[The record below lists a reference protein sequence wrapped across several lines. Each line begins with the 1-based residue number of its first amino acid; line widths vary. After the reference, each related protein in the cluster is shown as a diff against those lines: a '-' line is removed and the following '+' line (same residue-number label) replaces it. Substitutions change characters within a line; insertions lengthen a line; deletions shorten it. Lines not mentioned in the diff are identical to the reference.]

1 MAPELTKSADRGQ
14 RALDK
19 HYAKLQE
26 AYPEVF
32 EAYDERIARET
43 VSTPGNIDE
52 LRGSLR
58 PEALLRRRIVYLE
71 EGHVSEF
78 VLPPDVLNLI
88 TLEEI
93 AALESQG
100 IVVDG
105 IDGKDH
111 RRGGIYIK
119 DLAFSVRDKL
129 DQALEG
135 KLLQRGEVERT
146 RFETLKAVRL
156 TSLRGVTALVTD
168 PSAPGIPEDISGL
181 PSIPVDSLAVA
192 VYQDGKWSKTHVFP
206 HGRWLDQGVD
216 NTTSQYGQAGFE
228 GMKAVDLNDFLDE
241 VEIGVKDGQVNIFR
255 PEENARRFAKTC
267 VRLGIPPVSVN
278 QFIEAVKVA
287 VEANRRFIPKKG
299 EGSLYIRPYVVG
311 LTGGTGAKVAKT
323 YRFAVQVSPF
333 GKYLKPG
340 KTEAVEENKYPGS
353 FVKAIVCPRGEAGRD
368 KAIANYAIMFAE
380 KEKAK
385 AEGFTD
391 ILLME
396 KDEYGVF
403 ATECGTSNF
412 FIVKKYL
419 PDEEP
424 DSKYDFELSTTT
436 LEQNILPGITRKSLL
451 ELLRDPKIQQRL
463 GKKVYLNDCDRISD
477 VDIASADGA
486 ISTGTAAGI
495 SNIASITMDRA
506 TYNFRDEETQ
516 EFIKSL
522 QKLLQDAIAGKLEGY
537 EHWVMKV

>member
-1 MAPELTKSADRGQ
+1 MAPALAKSADPGQ
-14 RALDK
+14 LALDE
-19 HYAKLQE
+19 HYAQLQE
-26 AYPEVF
+26 AHPDIFQPYDPAVAAETLYRPVLREIEPDQLVLSFKRSIALLLEGHTRDLTFPPEVLDF
-32 EAYDERIARET
+32 LTREDMT
-43 VSTPGNIDE
+43 F
-52 LRGSLR
+52 
-58 PEALLRRRIVYLE
+58 LE
-71 EGHVSEF
+71 
-78 VLPPDVLNLI
+78 
-88 TLEEI
+88 TR
-93 AALESQG
+93 G
-100 IVVDG
+100 IV
-105 IDGKDH
+105 IDGVNNAH
-111 RRGGIYIK
+111 PNGGIYLK
-119 DLAFSVRDKL
+119 DRVRKNELL
-129 DQALEG
+129 DYVELEPTDV
-135 KLLQRGEVERT
+135 EVVQH
-146 RFETLKAVRL
+146 ETIDAVRISAVL
-156 TSLRGVTALVTD
+156 ESVTSLITD

-206 HGRWLDQGVD
+206 HGRWLDHGVD
-216 NTTSQYGQAGFE
+216 NTTSQYGQGGFE
-228 GMKAVDLNDFLDE
+228 GMKSVDLNEFDE

-278 QFIEAVKVA
+278 QFVEAVKVA

-340 KTEAVEENKYPGS
+340 KTEAVEKTKYPGS

-396 KDEYGVF
+396 KDEYGEF

-412 FIVKKYL
+412 FIVKKCL
-419 PDEEP
+419 PDEES
-424 DSKYDFELSTTT
+424 DSEYDFELSTTT
-436 LEQNILPGITRKSLL
+436 LEKNILPGITRKSLL

-463 GKKVYLNDCDRISD
+463 GRKVYLNDYDKISD

-486 ISTGTAAGI
+486 FSTGTAAGI
-495 SNIASITMDRA
+495 NNIASITINEA
-506 TYNFRDEETQ
+506 TCSFQEAETQ
-516 EFIKSL
+516 EFIKAL
-522 QKLLQDAIAGKLEGY
+522 QNLLQDALAGQLEGY

>member
-1 MAPELTKSADRGQ
+1 MAPELTKSSDPGQ

-19 HYAKLQE
+19 QYAELQE
-26 AYPEVF
+26 A
-32 EAYDERIARET
+32 
-43 VSTPGNIDE
+43 
-52 LRGSLR
+52 
-58 PEALLRRRIVYLE
+58 
-71 EGHVSEF
+71 H
-78 VLPPDVLNLI
+78 PDVFQPYDPAVAGETLYRPVPRELNSAQHMRSAFQRAIGIL
-88 TLEEI
+88 
-93 AALESQG
+93 LESRATDFTFPPEILGHLTLGHITFLETKG
-100 IVVDG
+100 IV
-105 IDGKDH
+105 IDGVNH
-111 RRGGIYIK
+111 EHPYGGIYLK
-119 DLAFSVRDKL
+119 DRVRKGEL
-129 DQALEG
+129 YSYMQMYQGGVEG
-135 KLLQRGEVERT
+135 VQR
-146 RFETLKAVRL
+146 ETIDAVRVSAVL
-156 TSLRGVTALVTD
+156 NSGTALITD
-168 PSAPGIPEDISGL
+168 PSAPGIPADISGL

-192 VYQDGKWSKTHVFP
+192 VYQDGKWSKTHVLP

-340 KTEAVEENKYPGS
+340 KTEAAEENKFPGS

-368 KAIANYAIMFAE
+368 KAVANYAIMFAE

-412 FIVKKYL
+412 FIVKKSL

-451 ELLRDPKIQQRL
+451 ELLRDPKIQERL
-463 GKKVYLNDCDRISD
+463 GKKVYLNDYEKISD

-486 ISTGTAAGI
+486 FSTGTAAGI

-506 TYNFRDEETQ
+506 TYYLKDEKTQ

-522 QKLLQDAIAGKLEGY
+522 QTLLQDALAGNLPGY